1 MTIGGIMEMMFSNFW
16 SAEKIVYPHFTSQQ
30 TAFLASIV
38 IVIIIIIVKIVI
50 FIIIVFIMM
59 MMIQVAAP
67 TKLNPVPAAA
77 EAGVIWS
84 QSRPQLFRNYHHH
97 RYPPRGH
104 FIVRKRLVYFLFLV
118 WCQKGC
124 FDLHQISQIRKRPK
138 PLTTGFGKQLQPS

>member
-30 TAFLASIV
+30 TAFLASII
-38 IVIIIIIVKIVI
+38 IVIIIIIIIKIV
-50 FIIIVFIMM
+50 IIVFIMM

-84 QSRPQLFRNYHHH
+84 QSRPQLFRNYYRH

-104 FIVRKRLVYFLFLV
+104 FIVRKRLGYFPFSGLVSEGLF
-118 WCQKGC
+118 
-124 FDLHQISQIRKRPK
+124 
-138 PLTTGFGKQLQPS
+138 